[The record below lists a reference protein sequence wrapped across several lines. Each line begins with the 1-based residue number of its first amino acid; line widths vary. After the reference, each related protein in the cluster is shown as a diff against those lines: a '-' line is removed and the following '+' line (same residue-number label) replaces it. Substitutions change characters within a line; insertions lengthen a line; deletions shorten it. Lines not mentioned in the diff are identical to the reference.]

1 MYKGFLRSS
10 QYPLTVVLEV
20 FLTSSIVWVTVK
32 DINTLSTMQIDCF
45 FWVGQKVEV
54 IMENVAQAQSSFPWD
69 QLVLKLIDWPF
80 LLFLIAVFL
89 IFMMK
94 DQLKALVDR
103 SNVKITWG
111 DRSIELN
118 DLADNVDQD
127 MDPIKERIDLLE
139 ERLAKITADDL
150 PVELSSSE
158 EPEPTNQDIDK
169 VINVALANPKYKY
182 RTVSGVARE
191 ANIPIQTAQKILTS
205 NPKIRVVKA
214 RDGKEIYAPR

>member
-1 MYKGFLRSS
+1 
-10 QYPLTVVLEV
+10 
-20 FLTSSIVWVTVK
+20 
-32 DINTLSTMQIDCF
+32 
-45 FWVGQKVEV
+45 
-54 IMENVAQAQSSFPWD
+54 MEHVAQAQSTFPWD

-80 LLFLIAVFL
+80 LLFLIVVFL

-127 MDPIKERIDLLE
+127 IDPIKERIDLLE
-139 ERLAKITADDL
+139 ERLAKITTDDVQIE
-150 PVELSSSE
+150 PVNEG
-158 EPEPTNQDIDK
+158 PEPTDDDIDK
-169 VINVALANPKYKY
+169 VLHVGLANPKYKY
-182 RTVSGVARE
+182 RTASGVARE